1 MTLNHYLKLFSKN
14 KMTDQE
20 EIFFCM
26 ECNSQLTRY
35 SIFPPAAS
43 QVHGS
48 PKGFCSVCV
57 KKRCKSCKIVMGNYH
72 CSQNNCST
80 LHGKISVEDSTIC
93 QYCFD
98 RKSGK
103 KINYNPTDLQWDI
116 HTSDWSIN
124 NSDWMREARRH
135 NKIMM
140 EKMTIN
146 YFGDSKNDGKKN

>member
-1 MTLNHYLKLFSKN
+1 MTLNHYLKLFLKN

-20 EIFFCM
+20 EFFFCM
-26 ECNSQLTRY
+26 ECHCQLTRY

-80 LHGKISVEDSTIC
+80 LHGK
-93 QYCFD
+93 
-98 RKSGK
+98 SGK
-103 KINYNPTDLQWDI
+103 KINYNPTDPQWDI
-116 HTSDWSIN
+116 HTSDWSID
-124 NSDWMREARRH
+124 NSNWMREARRH

-140 EKMTIN
+140 ARMTKII
-146 YFGDSKNDGKKN
+146 YGDSKNDGKKN